1 MGKMNK
7 FLTNINSFHTITYS
21 LLFMNDVFDRIQ

>member
-7 FLTNINSFHTITYS
+7 FLTNINSFHVITHS
-21 LLFMNDVFDRIQ
+21 LLFMNDIFDRIQ